1 MEEEKT
7 EPRPPVSTQEILQ
20 LPEFGIGLECV
31 TWSRVALT
39 TDKWMAVRHSSNGV
53 NSQLTVL
60 NPLDGSIKYSKPIEA
75 DSVQVNPSQ
84 PIIAVKCGQKLEVYN
99 FETNAMISKST
110 IHEPIA
116 FWTWLNT
123 DVIAMVTENFI
134 YHWDLGKDNYPIE
147 KMFMRHNRLTFSEII
162 GYKADA
168 SLKWLAITGLIPE
181 DEKITGTTQLY
192 SVDEDITQCIGAH
205 VVCFSSYQYSDN
217 MAPSTIFCVG
227 SRDAQDHGKIHV
239 IELGP
244 CKNGNFAPR
253 NSYDHIQFLDDAD
266 RYDFPVA
273 LHVSPDIGLLFLIT
287 KYGYLYLC
295 DLESCACLCST
306 RISTSIIFSSTLN
319 STTHGILGVTRGG
332 QIISVD
338 VDKDDLVTYVRGRA
352 KTANQA
358 DRLEKAI
365 TQL

>member
-1 MEEEKT
+1 MEEEKA
-7 EPRPPVSTQEILQ
+7 ESKPPVSTQEILR
-20 LPEFGIGLECV
+20 LSDLEISLEYV
-31 TWSRVALT
+31 TWTRVALT
-39 TDKWMAVRHSSNGV
+39 TDKWMAVRHNTKGET
-53 NSQLTVL
+53 SQLTIL
-60 NPLDGSIKYSKPIEA
+60 NPLDGSIKYSEPIKA

-84 PIIAVKCGQKLEVYN
+84 PIIAVKCGQRLEVYN
-99 FETNAMISKST
+99 FETNAMISKSRV
-110 IHEPIA
+110 HEPIA
-116 FWTWLNT
+116 FWTWLNS
-123 DVIAMVTENFI
+123 DIIAMVTESFI
-134 YHWDLGKDNYPIE
+134 YHWDLWQDDNPPV

-162 GYKADA
+162 SYKADS

-205 VVCFSSYQYSDN
+205 VVCFSSYQFSDN
-217 MAPSTIFCVG
+217 LSPSTIFCVG
-227 SRDAQDHGKIHV
+227 SRDAQDHGKVHV

-244 CKNGNFAPR
+244 YKPGNFAPK
-253 NSYDHIQFLDDAD
+253 NSYDHIQFLDDVD
-266 RYDFPVA
+266 RYDFPVS
-273 LHVSPDIGLLFLIT
+273 LHVSPENGLLFLIT

-295 DLESCACLCST
+295 DLESSVCLCST
-306 RISTSIIFSSTLN
+306 RISTSIIFCSTLN
-319 STTHGILGVTRGG
+319 STTQGILGVTRDG
-332 QIISVD
+332 QVISVD